1 MIENYYFVKRRIQF
15 ILKFPQN
22 PRTSAI
28 DNHPRAKIVE
38 GQWIKEE
45 EEEEKE
51 KKRKAGK
58 GREEK
63 GKKETPDQ
71 RSLN

>member
-22 PRTSAI
+22 LRTSAI
-28 DNHPRAKIVE
+28 GNHPRVE
-38 GQWIKEE
+38 GQWIKE

>member
-22 PRTSAI
+22 PRTLAI

-38 GQWIKEE
+38 GQWIKE

>member
-45 EEEEKE
+45 EEEKE

>member
-28 DNHPRAKIVE
+28 GNHPRAKIVE
-38 GQWIKEE
+38 GQWIKE

>member
-28 DNHPRAKIVE
+28 GNHPRAKIVE
-38 GQWIKEE
+38 SQWIKE